1 MRWPWAKQTLSAE
14 HQAPAKGIKG
24 ATVRL
29 SADDTRFRRAPIIAQ
44 EATQHEEY
52 SNLYETTIAGS
63 IINTEVDDLFAQGW
77 ALQGENP
84 DDVAKVR
91 EYLVATNFEIE
102 VKKMAIEAKVY
113 GFGIAEVGKFGNRY
127 GLVAYSSF
135 NIYPDYDDDG
145 WLDGF
150 RQIGK
155 NQAIITNWTKNEI
168 VSLALRPYA
177 GTPEIGR
184 SELAQAYKAII
195 DYENIREANTAMIL
209 RMGYPSYDITFEG
222 NDGIVPAD
230 LLEGELADLGPGSAM
245 ANGLGA
251 KINTL
256 NSQGVTQV
264 ATYAETGL
272 QAVAVAMQVPR
283 SMAGLSDNSEAT
295 AKVTTAKYY
304 NRIAAEQL
312 IIAQTMQSRYL
323 DRYVLPALNIK
334 TGSVQILFNS
344 PDPDAQLKKAQL
356 LQVITSLDPTDP
368 EFLLSVEEMAE
379 VWGKHPK
386 AGEYDSA
393 KLRDDMMDR
402 LARHIAEAQG
412 EPYSPSDNSVTR
424 DATAGVHTEGG
435 Q

>member
-1 MRWPWAKQTLSAE
+1 
-14 HQAPAKGIKG
+14 
-24 ATVRL
+24 
-29 SADDTRFRRAPIIAQ
+29 
-44 EATQHEEY
+44 
-52 SNLYETTIAGS
+52 
-63 IINTEVDDLFAQGW
+63 
-77 ALQGENP
+77 
-84 DDVAKVR
+84 
-91 EYLVATNFEIE
+91 
-102 VKKMAIEAKVY
+102 
-113 GFGIAEVGKFGNRY
+113 
-127 GLVAYSSF
+127 
-135 NIYPDYDDDG
+135 
-145 WLDGF
+145 
-150 RQIGK
+150 
-155 NQAIITNWTKNEI
+155 
-168 VSLALRPYA
+168 
-177 GTPEIGR
+177 
-184 SELAQAYKAII
+184 
-195 DYENIREANTAMIL
+195 
-209 RMGYPSYDITFEG
+209 
-222 NDGIVPAD
+222 
-230 LLEGELADLGPGSAM
+230 
-245 ANGLGA
+245 
-251 KINTL
+251 
-256 NSQGVTQV
+256 
-264 ATYAETGL
+264 
-272 QAVAVAMQVPR
+272 
-283 SMAGLSDNSEAT
+283 MAGLSDNSEAT